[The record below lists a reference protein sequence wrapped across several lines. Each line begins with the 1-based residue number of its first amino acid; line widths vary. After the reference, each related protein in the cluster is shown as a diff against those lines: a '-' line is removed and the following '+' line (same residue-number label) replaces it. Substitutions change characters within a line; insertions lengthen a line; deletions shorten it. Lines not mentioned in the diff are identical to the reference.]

1 MGKPSGQKTT
11 VAGGAY
17 REFLRVIAGHSGQL
31 FKVGILNIQGQIHKV
46 ALDNLGIGGDIVGR
60 VSGVLGVLFQ
70 PGLVVL
76 EPVIAVTAN
85 GIQPE
90 VVNGLFSAKTLLFTE
105 YGGDCCITGYGKCAA
120 IRQFGFFVAGFADD
134 FYGFIAGIGFC
145 LYDNFSILRS
155 FYSRTGGQRVMIV
168 TDF

>member
-1 MGKPSGQKTT
+1 M
-11 VAGGAY
+11 
-17 REFLRVIAGHSGQL
+17 
-31 FKVGILNIQGQIHKV
+31 
-46 ALDNLGIGGDIVGR
+46 VGR
-60 VSGVLGVLFQ
+60 VAGILGVLFVI
-70 PGLVVL
+70 GHVLVVHL
-76 EPVIAVTAN
+76 PVVAAVAD

-90 VVNGLFSAKTLLFTE
+90 AIDRFFPAKALLFTE
-105 YGGDCCITGYGKCAA
+105 YGGDCRITGYGKCAA

-155 FYSRTGGQRVMIV
+155 FYSRIGGQRVMLV